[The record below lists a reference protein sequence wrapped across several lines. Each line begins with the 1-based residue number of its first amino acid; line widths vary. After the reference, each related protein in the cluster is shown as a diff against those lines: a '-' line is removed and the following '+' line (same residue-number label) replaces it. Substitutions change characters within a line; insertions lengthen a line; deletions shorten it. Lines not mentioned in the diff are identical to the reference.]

1 MEERYGKQVR
11 TESQCVAPTALGD
24 DYEPCSQRLRAGLTT
39 GAPMALVDSG
49 YRRDILTF
57 FDEYAMVVL
66 FAGKARPLARKN
78 KSARSNGVCCRT
90 ATSPKLGRGRAREYA
105 RWFKA
110 LADPTRIRI
119 LNLLAANRDPV
130 CVCDI
135 VKHFPIGQPTI
146 SHHLKI
152 LRATRFVLSE
162 RHGTFMYYRV
172 NRNCLGEFPHAA
184 RLIMDI

>member
-1 MEERYGKQVR
+1 MQARRIG
-11 TESQCVAPTALGD
+11 
-24 DYEPCSQRLRAGLTT
+24 LRA
-39 GAPMALVDSG
+39 
-49 YRRDILTF
+49 R
-57 FDEYAMVVL
+57 
-66 FAGKARPLARKN
+66 KQLA
-78 KSARSNGVCCRT
+78 AQDGFVCCRT
-90 ATSPKLGRGRAREYA
+90 AASPKLVPARAREFA

-119 LNLLAANRDPV
+119 LNLLAANRHAV

-135 VKHFPIGQPTI
+135 VKHFPLGQPAI

-162 RHGTFMYYRV
+162 RRGTFMYYRV
-172 NRNCLGEFPHAA
+172 NRRCLAEFPRAS